1 MKCVLVGDFNPNS
14 TNISLGNCL
23 SNFCDVYRF
32 DYRSPKFKP
41 EKNISLYVSEYCVT
55 HCVDFVVFCKCRDFL
70 PHSIDMYGDTTKV
83 MWYMDPVNGNFTSN
97 FIKIMSKCDLVFCN
111 IYDAYL
117 ECLKYNK
124 NSFHLQEGFDPLIDK
139 PYKAEKKYDV
149 SFIGSLRGHRGE
161 YIEHIGAK
169 VIQNAY
175 KGQHGLEVG
184 QSRINLNFTDG
195 GASDRVYKVLAAQGF
210 LLTEAW
216 PNMEND
222 FVDGK
227 DLVVF
232 NGKKDLVEKVV
243 YYLANEDQ
251 RLKIAEHGCKT
262 VQKFSRDFW
271 AKTIC
276 DKVKEYKK

>member
-1 MKCVLVGDFNPNS
+1 MSMDLY
-14 TNISLGNCL
+14 GNT
-23 SNFCDVYRF
+23 V
-32 DYRSPKFKP
+32 
-41 EKNISLYVSEYCVT
+41 
-55 HCVDFVVFCKCRDFL
+55 
-70 PHSIDMYGDTTKV
+70 KV
-83 MWYMDPVNGNFTSN
+83 MWYMDPVNGNFTPN
-97 FIKIMSKCDLVFCN
+97 FINIMKKCDLVFCN
-111 IYDAYL
+111 IYDSYL

-124 NSFHLQEGFDPLIDK
+124 NSFHLQEGYDPLIDK
-139 PYKAEKKYDV
+139 PYEVEKKYDV

-161 YIEHIGAK
+161 YIEHIGAE

-175 KGQHGLEVG
+175 RGQHGLEVG

-216 PNMEND
+216 PNMEKD

-232 NGKKDLVEKVV
+232 NGKKDLAEKVA
-243 YYLANEDQ
+243 YYLAHEDE
-251 RLKIAEHGCKT
+251 RLKISEHGCKT